1 MKSKFFN
8 LLTVSLATSV
18 LLASVP
24 KAFGQ
29 SVESQTNL
37 TEPKPLMFDV
47 DLSRNAGS
55 MGTQSQA
62 SERMASF
69 PTTAASPP
77 TQQQKANSA
86 AESARGSNTLGGFV
100 VTFVFISYILIGLQY
115 RKHRLHRATI
125 LLQQIETLERIWNME
140 PHR

>member
-18 LLASVP
+18 LLVSVP

-29 SVESQTNL
+29 SVEFQTNL
-37 TEPKPLMFDV
+37 TEPQPLMFDV
-47 DLSRNAGS
+47 DLSRTAGS
-55 MGTQSQA
+55 IGTQGQA
-62 SERMASF
+62 SEKTASF
-69 PTTAASPP
+69 PTTAASQP
-77 TQQQKANSA
+77 TQQSKANSA
-86 AESARGSNTLGGFV
+86 QESDRVSNTLGGFV

-115 RKHRLHRATI
+115 RKHRLHRAAI